1 MTAMADGSAA
11 MCLGG
16 NWVATTMLD
25 GIATYTGDP
34 SLAVAALPPFNAPG
48 EQVWI
53 SVSPETGFGMSVDET
68 RSAAEQEAVELFF
81 DWVFQPENFALIQ
94 NARGTVPVLGS
105 MTEEHIVLPE
115 PIAGVLADMNAA
127 PYVKMGFNVYT
138 AVFRDTVV
146 SALCEFIGGNGTA
159 EEIVDL
165 MWQTEQNDYF
175 YKG

>member
-1 MTAMADGSAA
+1 
-11 MCLGG
+11 
-16 NWVATTMLD
+16 MLD
-25 GIATYTGDP
+25 GIAAATGDAA
-34 SLAVAALPPFNAPG
+34 LATATLPPFQAAG
-48 EQVWI
+48 ADKWI
-53 SVSPETGFGMSVDET
+53 SVSPETGFGMTVDAN
-68 RSAAEQEAVELFF
+68 RSEAEQEAVEIFF
-81 DWVFQPENFALIQ
+81 DWIFQPENFMLIQ

-105 MTEEHIVLPE
+105 MTDEHIILPE
-115 PIAGVLADMNAA
+115 AIAGILADMNAA

-138 AVFRDTVV
+138 AVFRDTVA